1 MQRIFENTSKVMV
14 DNKNSNNLLN
24 LPLDKLI
31 QQAAI
36 EANHPVVI
44 SPVPTPPKPSSNT
57 LPRSNNAKDRN
68 RENLRNRESR
78 P

>member
-1 MQRIFENTSKVMV
+1 MV

-31 QQAAI
+31 QQAVV
-36 EANHPVVI
+36 EANHPVVV
-44 SPVPTPPKPSSNT
+44 SPAPTPAKPSANT
-57 LPRSNNAKDRN
+57 LPRSNNAEDRN